1 MEASL
6 ENRALV
12 RTGTTLQLRRNRFH
26 PSAGTTHRMLRVGV
40 CGTDLQIQR
49 GARGDRARILGHEG
63 IGLRLPDTDRE
74 TIPVCEI
81 FDPVDRHDQDT
92 ILGHSY
98 DGLLRDYFTSSSGHP
113 YQVVVAQDLLPLDL
127 APLTEP
133 LATALYGWELIGEHL
148 RPPGRVA
155 IFGAGSAA
163 LLLALT
169 GERLGYRIE
178 LIQPR
183 PERAQFLTGRSIL
196 GTAELRTHAAAD
208 SADGAIVCLPR
219 EAAHPALDSALTCLR
234 PGGVLNLFGGIPAAF
249 DHPDLPGVDLA
260 AIRRRNV
267 CGHTRGS
274 ASELVST
281 ATGKPVWV
289 TGHRGSS
296 PQQLDAAQRLLIDD
310 PARYGALVT
319 HVISLEEAATR
330 IPALAARD
338 RARGEHIKVV
348 IDPTMT
354 EPTRP
359 ADIHTSVAQHLRQLR

>member
-1 MEASL
+1 MEALL
-6 ENRALV
+6 ENRSLV
-12 RTGTTLQLRRNRFH
+12 RTGTALQLRRTRFH
-26 PSAGTTHRMLRVGV
+26 PSTEVTHRMLRVGV

-49 GARGDRARILGHEG
+49 GVRGDRARILGHEG
-63 IGLRLPDTDRE
+63 IGVRLSDTDHE
-74 TIPVCEI
+74 TIPACEI
-81 FDPVDRHDQDT
+81 FNPVDRHDQDT

-98 DGLLRDYFTSSSGHP
+98 DGLLRDYLTTSGHP
-113 YQVVVAQDLLPLDL
+113 YSVVAAQDLLPLDL

-133 LATALYGWELIGEHL
+133 LATALYGWELIGEQL

-169 GERLGYRIE
+169 GEQLGYRIE
-178 LIQPR
+178 LIHPR
-183 PERAQFLTGRSIL
+183 PERAQFLTGLSIL
-196 GTAELRTHAAAD
+196 GTTELRPHAAAD

-219 EAAHPALDSALTCLR
+219 EAVHPALDSAVASLR
-234 PGGVLNLFGGIPAAF
+234 AGGVLNLFGGIPAAF
-249 DHPDLPGVDLA
+249 DHPDLSGVHLA

-296 PQQLDAAQRLLIDD
+296 PQQLDAAQQQLIDD

-330 IPALAARD
+330 IPALAERD
-338 RARGEHIKVV
+338 RAHGEHIKVV

-359 ADIHTSVAQHLRQLR
+359 ADIHTTVAQHLRQLR